1 MADTIETQDQVLEK
15 PKKEY
20 FFKKGN
26 KYGAGQPPSSKK
38 QMEFIRRRILRVVR
52 RRIMHE
58 KDLATVS
65 TTDLLKFVSTIM
77 PKDYSLAVKPELN
90 YISSVP
96 RDEELPAPEQ
106 TVALPIEAETT
117 DTRVVETAPLE
128 PLASTPS

>member
-1 MADTIETQDQVLEK
+1 MTDTLETQEA

-26 KYGAGQPPSSKK
+26 KYGAGQPLSSKK

-58 KDLATVS
+58 KDLSTVS

-90 YISSVP
+90 YVSNIP
-96 RDEELPAPEQ
+96 REELPEAPKE
-106 TVALPIEAETT
+106 ALPFPIEDTTITRDSEAEPQ
-117 DTRVVETAPLE
+117 PLE
-128 PLASTPS
+128 EPASQNPS